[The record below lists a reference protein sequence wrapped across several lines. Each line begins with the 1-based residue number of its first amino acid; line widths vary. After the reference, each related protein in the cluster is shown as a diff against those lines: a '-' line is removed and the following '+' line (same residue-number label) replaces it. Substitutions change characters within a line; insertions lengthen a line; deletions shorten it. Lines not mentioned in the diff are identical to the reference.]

1 MSLTI
6 QLAPEM
12 EARLRERAAAE
23 GKDPAEFAVEALV
36 ERLTAP
42 DTATPSPV
50 TARRLAALD
59 RFVTGMREH
68 VRSLPPGH
76 IVDDSRESIYEGR
89 GE

>member
-6 QLAPEM
+6 QLTPEM

-23 GKDPAEFAVEALV
+23 GKDPAEFAVEAV
-36 ERLTAP
+36 VQRLTAP
-42 DTATPSPV
+42 DASSLSPTA
-50 TARRLAALD
+50 ARRLDALNS
-59 RFVTGMREH
+59 FVAGMREH
-68 VRSLPPGH
+68 AKTLPPGH